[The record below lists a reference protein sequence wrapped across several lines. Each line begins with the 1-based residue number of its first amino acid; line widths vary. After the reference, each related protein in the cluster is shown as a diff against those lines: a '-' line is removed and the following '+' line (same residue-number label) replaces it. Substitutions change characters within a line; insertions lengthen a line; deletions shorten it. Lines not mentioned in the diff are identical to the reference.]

1 MGMSYETIRVEGDG
15 GVATIFLDRP
25 SKLNAL
31 NATLCSEIIDAV
43 ALLSRADEVKVLIF
57 AGSGERA
64 FSAGADVREFAS
76 RTATEQREVM
86 LQRRIYD
93 VVWECQKP
101 TIAAVRGYCL
111 GGGAEVALSCDL
123 RVADRSARFGQPEIR
138 LGIIPGGGG
147 TQRLTR
153 LVGSGQAM
161 RLSLTG
167 DTVDAEE
174 AYRIGLVEFLVDEGR
189 CLEKARDIAD
199 RIGRWSSNS
208 LRLVKE
214 SIRAALETSLSV
226 GLERERELF
235 LTAFAS
241 EDGREG
247 VRAFIQAQDHPE
259 SSDRDSARG
268 PDGGSDTDG

>member
-1 MGMSYETIRVEGDG
+1 MSYETIQVERNE
-15 GVATIFLDRP
+15 GVATISLDRP

-31 NATLCSEIIDAV
+31 NTTLCREIIDAV
-43 ALLSRADEVKVLIF
+43 DLLSRADEIKVLIF

-64 FSAGADVREFAS
+64 FSAGADLREFAG
-76 RTATEQREVM
+76 RTAMEQGEVM
-86 LQRRIYD
+86 FGRRIYD
-93 VVWECQKP
+93 VVWECPKP

-123 RVADRSARFGQPEIR
+123 RVADRSAQFGQPEIR

-167 DTVDAEE
+167 DMVDAEE
-174 AYRIGLVEFLVDEGR
+174 AYRIGLVDFLVDEGR
-189 CLEKARDIAD
+189 CLEKARDVAD

-214 SIRAALETSLSV
+214 SIRAALENSLSV
-226 GLERERELF
+226 GLEKERELF
-235 LTAFAS
+235 LTALVS
-241 EDGREG
+241 KDGREG
-247 VRAFIQAQDHPE
+247 VRAFIRVQDDASPTNPDLPHGPE
-259 SSDRDSARG
+259 
-268 PDGGSDTDG
+268 GGSDTDD

>member
-1 MGMSYETIRVEGDG
+1 MSYETIRVEGDG

-31 NATLCSEIIDAV
+31 NATLCREVIDAV
-43 ALLSRADEVKVLIF
+43 DLLSRADEVKVLIF

-64 FSAGADVREFAS
+64 FSAGADLREFAS

-86 LQRRIYD
+86 LERRIYD

-101 TIAAVRGYCL
+101 TIAAVSGYCL

-226 GLERERELF
+226 GLEKERELF

-247 VRAFIQAQDHPE
+247 VRAFIQAQDDTGP
-259 SSDRDSARG
+259 SNRDSPVG
-268 PDGGSDTDG
+268 PDGGAETDG